1 MNITSE
7 EEYRSYRINTGMHKK
22 LHCNTKTLE
31 QIVNAIEY
39 MVESH
44 SKTLCIRIDIM
55 NDDDGYTVLERHH
68 ITREMEETKRHLESK
83 LRNSRNKL
91 DFHYVWTTE
100 HTSKAEHPHYHCFI
114 LVNGN
119 AIQNGYSVK
128 EALNR
133 YVTKWQKTEKQGL
146 VHFSES
152 NGPRGI
158 MINRNAPDYERRRGD
173 AVYAGSYLAKIRSK
187 ERRPKG
193 ARFSSA
199 SRLPRGMD

>member
-1 MNITSE
+1 MNITDDE
-7 EEYRSYRINTGMHKK
+7 VYRKYKINTGVSTK
-22 LHCNTKTLE
+22 LSCNKAALD
-31 QIVNAIEY
+31 QIIDRIEY
-39 MVESH
+39 MTKSH
-44 SKTLCIRIDIM
+44 SKTLCIRVDI
-55 NDDDGYTVLERHH
+55 NNEADGYAVLERHH
-68 ITREMEETKRHLESK
+68 ITRVMEETKRHLESK
-83 LRNSRNKL
+83 LRNSRNKM

-100 HTSKAEHPHYHCFI
+100 QTREARHPHYHCFI

-133 YVTKWQKTEKQGL
+133 YVMKWQRTEKQGL

-152 NGPRGI
+152 NGAKGI
-158 MINRNAPDYERRRGD
+158 MINRAKPDFERRMAD
-173 AVYAGSYLAKIRSK
+173 AVYAGSYLAKTRTK

-199 SRLPRGMD
+199 SRLPKRTG